1 MIKQT
6 DKLVSIMPTIYVSQ
20 TVRFNKLRA
29 DNAAR
34 IVKAIE
40 NTLPVFK
47 QLLDIPNDL
56 KFRICTFKG
65 NRTRGLYAND
75 KKTVCIAPIAKW
87 EQVMLTLA
95 HELVHA
101 EQFHT
106 GKLSHVKLPRLG
118 YRMAWYGS
126 VGSKGTTHNAYL
138 NQPWEKEAFD
148 RQQEL
153 ADKVLEILET
163 EYKSNS

>member
-1 MIKQT
+1 MIKQS
-6 DKLVSIMPTIYVSQ
+6 DKLVSVMPTIFVSH
-20 TVRFNKLRA
+20 TVRSNKLRA
-29 DNAAR
+29 DNAVR

-47 QLLDIPNDL
+47 QLLDIPKDL
-56 KFRICTFKG
+56 KFRICTFKN
-65 NRTRGLYAND
+65 NRIRGQYVND
-75 KKTVCIAPIAKW
+75 AKTVCIAPITKW

-106 GKLSHVKLPRLG
+106 GKLEHVKIPRKG

-126 VGSKGTTHNAYL
+126 VGSKGTTHKAYL
-138 NQPWEKEAFD
+138 NQPWEKEAYE

-153 ADKVLEILET
+153 ANKVLEVLEAGH
-163 EYKSNS
+163 KSNG